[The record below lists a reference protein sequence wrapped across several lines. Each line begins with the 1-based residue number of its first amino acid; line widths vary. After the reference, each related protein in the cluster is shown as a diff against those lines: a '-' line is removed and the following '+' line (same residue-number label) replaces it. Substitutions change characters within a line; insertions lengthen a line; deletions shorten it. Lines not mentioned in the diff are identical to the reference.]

1 MIQHKITACSPWI
14 SISTGVAAIRVP
26 EPVDLLT
33 FLWCP
38 IPRSRSGRNRL
49 TCVGTNANPARLAVD
64 CAWNALPSLNDLE
77 IDLIDVALARPP
89 FRRLDGRQEF
99 VIRFKPGEGSQL
111 CLV

>member
-1 MIQHKITACSPWI
+1 M
-14 SISTGVAAIRVP
+14 
-26 EPVDLLT
+26 
-33 FLWCP
+33 
-38 IPRSRSGRNRL
+38 
-49 TCVGTNANPARLAVD
+49 CVRTNANPARLAVD

-111 CLV
+111 CLIEIRRPTGPSGGPPPRRDGRPEEPPAAYC